1 MPNAA
6 KKETIEERWT
16 KYAEDRL
23 VGRKI
28 IEVRYLTKDEVEGM
42 GWYRSCLVIVLD
54 DGTFMFPSRDDEGNG
69 AGALFGQGAKG
80 EEMTFPV
87 I

>member
-1 MPNAA
+1 MPNVA
-6 KKETIEERWT
+6 KKQTTEERWT
-16 KYAEDRL
+16 IYAEERL

-28 IEVRYLTKDEVEGM
+28 IEVRYLTREEVSGL
-42 GWYRSCLVIVLD
+42 GWFRSALVILLD
-54 DGTFMFPSRDDEGNG
+54 DGTFVFPSQDDEGNG